1 MIEEYLERIRK
12 HDRNLGAFID
22 VYEEDARK
30 AASASDMAR
39 SSGHIIGPLHGIP
52 VAVKDV
58 IDIEGK
64 ITTGGSMVW
73 KDRRSSLT
81 ATLVRRMVEAGMIVL
96 GKTHTVE
103 FAMGSFGTNK
113 HMGSPKNPWDLEE
126 HRATGGSSAGTASA
140 VAAGLTPWGIGTD
153 TGGSV
158 RIPSAW
164 CGLTGLKNSVG
175 RISTHGILPL
185 SHTLD
190 TPGPM
195 CRSVQDAAILYR
207 VLAGPDEQD
216 LRTLIHPV
224 EDPFPELKKGI
235 SGFKLVRVPDSELEN
250 VDSENLEAYDSGPGN
265 CLIDE
270 WIRKN
275 SNKNFD
281 LGGSIA
287 KSGKINQ
294 LILNQIIDNFKIESY
309 EKSLD
314 IKDFDISF
322 ARGLSLEDG
331 CATITNFTA
340 YLIAKGIEHSNLNGT
355 KPIKYL
361 VCGGGR
367 KNSFLIQNIKD
378 YLSNNK
384 NISLDTID
392 KYSYDG
398 DYVESQAF
406 GYLAIRSFLNLPIS
420 FPKTTGCKTPTVGGK
435 LVKNF

>member
-1 MIEEYLERIRK
+1 MKNKLYTAIGLMSGTSMDGVDASLIRSNGIDEFTNILDKYYEYDDNLHQGLI
-12 HDRNLGAFID
+12 DLRNLI
-22 VYEEDARK
+22 
-30 AASASDMAR
+30 
-39 SSGHIIGPLHGIP
+39 
-52 VAVKDV
+52 
-58 IDIEGK
+58 
-64 ITTGGSMVW
+64 
-73 KDRRSSLT
+73 
-81 ATLVRRMVEAGMIVL
+81 LV
-96 GKTHTVE
+96 
-103 FAMGSFGTNK
+103 
-113 HMGSPKNPWDLEE
+113 
-126 HRATGGSSAGTASA
+126 
-140 VAAGLTPWGIGTD
+140 
-153 TGGSV
+153 
-158 RIPSAW
+158 
-164 CGLTGLKNSVG
+164 
-175 RISTHGILPL
+175 
-185 SHTLD
+185 
-190 TPGPM
+190 
-195 CRSVQDAAILYR
+195 
-207 VLAGPDEQD
+207 DED
-216 LRTLIHPV
+216 LRKYSNRL
-224 EDPFPELKKGI
+224 
-235 SGFKLVRVPDSELEN
+235 SELEREITIFHSKVVN
-250 VDSENLEAYDSGPGN
+250 EISLKYNDEIDFIGFHGQTIFHNPEKKITKQLGEGNLLSQLVNKRVIYDFRQKDLKNNGQGAPLTPIFHHLLSQNINKKYKIEFPVCFINIGGISNITKISKKNEAVEENLEAFDLGPGN

-406 GYLAIRSFLNLPIS
+406 AYLAIRSFLNLPIS